1 MIELDGTVKTDDMAL
16 ATVLI
21 IHGYN
26 PVMERR
32 GSKVIWVVRSDD
44 VEEDTEDLIHEYL
57 AGGCLVEPVRFMR
70 EAAVVRDRMY
80 KFLGIPPKA
89 VRPRSASV

>member
-21 IHGYN
+21 LNGYN

-32 GSKVIWVVRSDD
+32 GRGVVWVVRCDD

-70 EAAVVRDRMY
+70 EVGVVRDRMY
-80 KFLGIPPKA
+80 KFLGVQA
-89 VRPRSASV
+89 TRVRTASS